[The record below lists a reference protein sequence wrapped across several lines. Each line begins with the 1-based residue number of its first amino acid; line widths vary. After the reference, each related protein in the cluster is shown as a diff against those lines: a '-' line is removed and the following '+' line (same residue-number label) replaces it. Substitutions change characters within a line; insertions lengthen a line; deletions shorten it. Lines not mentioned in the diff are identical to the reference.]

1 MQRARMHVR
10 QLLCLSAILCNK
22 RTGTKTSKQKAAMGR
37 KGEEKKKAEGAR
49 A

>member
-22 RTGTKTSKQKAAMGR
+22 RTGTKTSKQKAAMRGEKGKR
-37 KGEEKKKAEGAR
+37 KKS
-49 A
+49 